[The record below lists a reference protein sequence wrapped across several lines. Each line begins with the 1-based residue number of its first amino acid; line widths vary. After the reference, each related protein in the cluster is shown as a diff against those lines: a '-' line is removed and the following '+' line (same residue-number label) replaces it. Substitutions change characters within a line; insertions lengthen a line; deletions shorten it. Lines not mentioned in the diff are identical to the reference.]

1 MFKDD
6 QESNPLDSQPD
17 HDDNDELDDYTQGR
31 GYKKSKSVIIKSFQN
46 YNNRGVIKKDND
58 LQVIEEDE

>member
-6 QESNPLDSQPD
+6 QESNPLDSQPN
-17 HDDNDELDDYTQGR
+17 DDNNDNELEDYTQGR
-31 GYKKSKSVIIKSFQN
+31 AKKSKSVIIKSFQN